1 MATHLDL
8 EEQEQ
13 IDALKHFWTRYG
25 SLISGVLVLILGGLT
40 AWNGYQYWQNRQG
53 TQAAALYD
61 EIERAATAADLPRVE
76 RAYADIRDAYPSTT
90 YAAQAALLAAKVEYD
105 KATPEG
111 IAAAKSAL
119 AWVIEKSSDPGYQA
133 IARLR
138 LSSVL
143 LEAKD
148 YDAALQQISAI
159 VPKEFEPLVNDRK
172 GDILQLQ
179 GKKPEAIAA
188 YTAAYQQ
195 LDEQV
200 NYRQLVEVKLAALGV
215 DIKSATTTATTTST
229 GG

>member
-13 IDALKHFWTRYG
+13 VDALKHFWARYG
-25 SLISGVLVLILGGLT
+25 NLISGVLILILGSLA
-40 AWNGYQYWQNRQG
+40 AWNGYKYWQNSQG
-53 TQAAALYD
+53 LQAAALYD
-61 EIERAATAADLPRVE
+61 EVERAATAADLPRVE